1 MKFES
6 IYWPDSQ
13 LIKIQIQ
20 YDHASLLIYN
30 DALQKKLLIECFGL
44 AGVTNLCIWDDMI
57 IMEAQVSPADNTNTD
72 FMRKMYTAYD
82 RNADYGGRSLSNGMQ
97 ELRMKLENHIAFS
110 VFCQKIQVVETDT

>member
-20 YDHASLLIYN
+20 YNYASLLIYN
-30 DALQKKLLIECFGL
+30 DALQKKLLIECSGL

-72 FMRKMYTAYD
+72 FMRNMYTVYD
-82 RNADYGGRSLSNGMQ
+82 RNADYGGRLLSNGMQ
-97 ELRMKLENHIAFS
+97 ELRMEFENHIAFS
-110 VFCQKIQVVETDT
+110 VFCQKIQVIETDT

>member
-1 MKFES
+1 MKFEN

-110 VFCQKIQVVETDT
+110 VFCQKIQVIETDT